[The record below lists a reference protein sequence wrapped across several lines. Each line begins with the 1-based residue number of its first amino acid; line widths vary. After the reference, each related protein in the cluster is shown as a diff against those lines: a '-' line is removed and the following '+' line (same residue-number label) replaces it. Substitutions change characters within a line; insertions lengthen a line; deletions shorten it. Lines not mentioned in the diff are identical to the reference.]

1 MYVSYFGLKHL
12 PFSIAPDPRYL
23 YMSERHREALAHL
36 LFGVQGGGGFVL
48 LSGEIGAG
56 KTTVCRCFLEQ
67 VPPDCQ
73 VAYIFNPQLTV
84 PELLQTVCDEFDIA
98 VPAGPAAT
106 SLKTYIDALN
116 AHLLAAHAQGRH
128 CLLIIDEAQHLS
140 AEVLEQ
146 LRLLT
151 NLETRERKLLQII
164 LIGQP
169 ELRTLL
175 AGAGLEQLA
184 QRVIARY
191 HLGALTAPE
200 TAAYVAHR
208 LAVAGLAGPLPFDAA
223 ALRRIH
229 GLSGGVPRRINLLC
243 DRALLGAFAEGRP
256 RVGVRIVDRAASEVF
271 DAGVPPARRRP
282 VVLLA
287 AGLAG
292 GLALSVLAGA
302 WLLAWQPGLRA
313 PITAAAGAAAAPR
326 LPASAAV
333 ALTAASVA
341 AGSSTAI
348 GPAVGAAA
356 AATAATAATVTTAT
370 TAATAATAATATT
383 ATTAATAVPVASA
396 ALAGAV
402 LAVPVL
408 PLLPSPGPAVFTADE
423 ARAWRDLAP
432 LWGWQVPASLA
443 GDPCLGARSQ
453 QLRCYRTSAGTLVQ
467 LRQLDRPVLLLLHD
481 GDGPPRFARLVSLG
495 PQRAVLGVGAQ
506 RWAVSI
512 DDLARLWRGE
522 FSTLWRVPEGYQR
535 PLEAGASGPAVD
547 RLAQGLAALRQAPAP
562 APGQVLGGELASRL
576 AGFQL
581 AQGLQPDGLAGPT
594 TFMQLNRALAVD
606 EPHLAAAEPER

>member
-1 MYVSYFGLKHL
+1 MYAPYFGLKQL

-84 PELLQTVCDEFDIA
+84 PELLQTVCDEFGIA
-98 VPAGPAAT
+98 VPAGRVPA

-116 AHLLAAHAQGRH
+116 AHLLAAHALGRH

-151 NLETRERKLLQII
+151 NLETRERKLLQIV

-191 HLGALTAPE
+191 HLGALSATE

-208 LAVAGLAGPLPFDAA
+208 MAVAGLAGPLPFDPA

-229 GLSGGVPRRINLLC
+229 VLSGGVPRRINLLC
-243 DRALLGAFAEGRP
+243 DRALLGAFAEGRA
-256 RVGVRIVDRAASEVF
+256 RVGSRIVDRAASEVF
-271 DAGVPPARRRP
+271 DPGAPAARRRP
-282 VVLLA
+282 VLLLA
-287 AGLAG
+287 TGLLGGLAG
-292 GLALSVLAGA
+292 SVLAGA
-302 WLLAWQPGLRA
+302 WLLAGPPAQRKPA
-313 PITAAAGAAAAPR
+313 VAAAVAASAPAPAPASASASASATALLAAASSGAELAAAPLAAGR
-326 LPASAAV
+326 SAAISPAV
-333 ALTAASVA
+333 A
-341 AGSSTAI
+341 
-348 GPAVGAAA
+348 PAPAPGVVVGAAA
-356 AATAATAATVTTAT
+356 VLPATAQA
-370 TAATAATAATATT
+370 
-383 ATTAATAVPVASA
+383 PPLS
-396 ALAGAV
+396 
-402 LAVPVL
+402 
-408 PLLPSPGPAVFTADE
+408 LLPSPGPAVFGVDE

-432 LWGWQVPASLA
+432 LWGWQLPATVA
-443 GDPCLGARSQ
+443 GDPCLGARTQ
-453 QLRCYRTSAGTLVQ
+453 QLRCYRTAAGTLVQ
-467 LRQLDRPVLLLLHD
+467 LRQLDRPVLLVLHA
-481 GDGPPRFARLVSLG
+481 GDGPPRFARLLSLG
-495 PQRAVLGVGAQ
+495 AQRAVLAAGEQ
-506 RWAVSI
+506 RYAVSI
-512 DDLARLWRGE
+512 NELARLWRGE
-522 FSTLWRVPEGYQR
+522 FATLWRVPDGYQR
-535 PLEAGASGPAVD
+535 PLAAGASGPAVD
-547 RLAQGLAALRQAPAP
+547 HLAQGLAVLRREPPP
-562 APGQVLGGELASRL
+562 APGQVLGGDLALRL

-594 TFMQLNRALAVD
+594 TFMQLNRALAVV
-606 EPHLAAAEPER
+606 EPRLAPAAPER